1 MAEQDRSQLTLSWQD
16 SAWIPHLSSA
26 TALDYFSQESNPF
39 YDNTCNN
46 EVIRM
51 QRLDP
56 IQLSTMTGIEYAL
69 VHAQDPILYV
79 IRKQRRHSQHQAV
92 TPLADYYI
100 LGGTVYQA
108 PDLSAVINSRL
119 LSTLYNLQA
128 AFDECR
134 SKATYDPKRGYRW
147 TFQSE
152 AKKNELNAGKKKK
165 DDEDEQTQKVTLFQ
179 RQRVGM
185 LLSKLVK
192 LYPHRVFESQSG
204 DKPVAAAAKAEQQ
217 SGGGG
222 AEEEGGVSGGKEKQQ
237 QQQQSGLSASDQT
250 QKSVFYEYKSPPAK
264 KKRL

>member
-119 LSTLYNLQA
+119 VSALHNLQS

-134 SKATYDPKRGYRW
+134 SKATYDPKRGYGW

-152 AKKNELNAGKKKK
+152 AKRNELTPGKRK
-165 DDEDEQTQKVTLFQ
+165 DDEDEQMQKVTSFQ

-185 LLSKLVK
+185 LLGKLVK
-192 LYPHRVFESQSG
+192 AYPHRVFESQSG
-204 DKPVAAAAKAEQQ
+204 DKPVPAAGKAETNQQ
-217 SGGGG
+217 SGG
-222 AEEEGGVSGGKEKQQ
+222 AEEEAVSGGKEKQQ
-237 QQQQSGLSASDQT
+237 QQRSGLSASDRT
-250 QKSVFYEYKSPPAK
+250 QKSVFNDSRPPPAK
-264 KKRL
+264 KKR